1 MRIGLSVTFVLLVV
15 ALLVCSF
22 LAFKSRKTIGKSVSL
37 FLLSLTPPVIG
48 NLFLISAPI
57 ESLATAGCYIYF
69 IGMDIV
75 MIALIRFTFDY
86 CTLKHNKLVKSIL
99 YSILTI
105 DMIQILLNFATG
117 HVFSMEYIQAYGGDY
132 YQFVALWGQSIH
144 RIVDYVI
151 LGGVVI
157 TFLIKTITSPKV
169 YMERFLVILI
179 LMVAVAV
186 WQSIYIILN
195 TPLNTS
201 MIGYGVFGVLVF
213 LISIYY
219 RPLRLLDRMLASI
232 ASKMPESILF
242 FDSNN
247 RCIWVN
253 TKAVELLHIEE
264 DHLEHVEELLEE
276 KIGEYSS
283 KGSDWNTT
291 ITKGSG
297 EDITSYVVERH
308 DVLDDRKRV
317 VGYYISIRDNTE
329 EQKTLEKETY
339 NATHDSLT
347 KALNRAGFDSVM
359 EKVDLNNSFL
369 LWVDLDS
376 FKEANDK
383 YGHSVGDKVLINVV
397 ELITKHFDKDDY
409 VCRIGGDEF
418 AVIINNADKDT
429 PKRIKKIVEEINDEL
444 ENNKQ
449 GLPVIS
455 ISAGGA
461 FGKDAENGYELTNNA
476 DHAMYE
482 TKFGGK
488 RGFTLF
494 KKR

>member
-1 MRIGLSVTFVLLVV
+1 MRIGLSIAFVALV
-15 ALLVCSF
+15 ATLLVCSF
-22 LAFKSRKTIGKSVSL
+22 LAFKSRKKIGKSVAL
-37 FLLSLTPPVIG
+37 FVLALTPPVIG
-48 NLFLISAPI
+48 NLFLISAPV
-57 ESLATAGCYIYF
+57 ETLATTGCYIYF

-75 MIALIRFTFDY
+75 MIALIKFTFDY
-86 CTLKHNKLVKSIL
+86 CTLKHDKLVKAIL
-99 YSILTI
+99 YSILTL
-105 DMIQILLNFATG
+105 DMIQVLLNLTTG
-117 HVFSMEYIQAYGGDY
+117 HVFSMEFVQAYGGEY

-157 TFLIKTITSPKV
+157 TFLIKTIVSPKA
-169 YMERFLVILI
+169 YMERYLVILI

-213 LISIYY
+213 FFSIYY

-242 FDSNN
+242 FDSSN
-247 RCIWVN
+247 RCIWAN
-253 TKAVELLHIEE
+253 TKAVELLNIEE
-264 DHLEHVEELLEE
+264 THLEGVAELLKE
-276 KIGEYSS
+276 KIGDYSS

-297 EDITSYVVERH
+297 DDIISYVIERH
-308 DVLDDRKRV
+308 DVLDDRKKV
-317 VGYYISIRDNTE
+317 VGYYISIRDNSE

-339 NATHDSLT
+339 NATHDPLT
-347 KALNRAGFDSVM
+347 KALNRAGFESAMDS
-359 EKVDLNNSFL
+359 VDLNNAFL

-397 ELITKHFDKDDY
+397 ELMTKHFDENDY

-429 PKRIKKIVEEINDEL
+429 PKKIKKIVDEINNEL
-444 ENNKQ
+444 ANNEQ